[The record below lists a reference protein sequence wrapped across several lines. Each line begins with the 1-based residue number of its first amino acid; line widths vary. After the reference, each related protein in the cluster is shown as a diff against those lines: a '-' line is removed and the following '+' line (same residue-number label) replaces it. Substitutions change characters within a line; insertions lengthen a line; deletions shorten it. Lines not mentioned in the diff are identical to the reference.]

1 MDMKKALILLSI
13 SVLILGFIPS
23 TVSVDGGD
31 VTDSRLV
38 LFYSSTCPHCKTEKE
53 WLKTT
58 IEPKYP
64 DLVIEMYD
72 VNLNRDLFK
81 RMCEEHNTVPAYV
94 PRTFVGGKVFIG
106 FTSGDG
112 ELIYQPGYEAYKG
125 YANQIEYALMGC
137 LNNNKS
143 CPLLAGAAIEASQND
158 PLVKE
163 LVDENPRSLSNVVLI
178 NDSYLVAWWTP
189 ERIRS
194 NLYYPNVLVYVDAES
209 GEVLKSEIPS
219 EPVEGLNKPILSM
232 NWIHASIL
240 FVMILYLL
248 SYLVLQR
255 KLNWGVRYWI
265 VGFMGILIVSLFVL
279 VVTTPEEMIEKFARG
294 FPLPVFVFIIAL
306 ADGFNPCAFTVLL
319 VLLSLLT
326 HTRSRKRMGLI
337 GSIFIFT
344 SGVMYFIFIMLLTLV
359 ISWLSATIGGYEWIL
374 WTLIGFVVVT
384 AGIINIKDFFFFKK
398 GVSLG
403 ISADNRGRI
412 FGKAGGIVR
421 NVRDAETNGAL
432 ALAVIG
438 VIVLAV
444 FVNLVELG
452 CTAMLPTVYIKAME
466 NKSVS
471 TVVLYTAFYSLVYII
486 PLLAILGNFLYSF
499 KSERLNEEQGRILK
513 LVGGVIMLIL
523 GLILLLKPEL
533 LMFG

>member
-1 MDMKKALILLSI
+1 MDVGKGLILLTLAAI
-13 SVLILGFIPS
+13 ICFVPS
-23 TVSVDGGD
+23 TALVHEVNQS
-31 VTDSRLV
+31 DSGLV
-38 LFYSSTCPHCKTEKE
+38 FFYSSTCPHCKAEKE
-53 WLKTT
+53 WLKTV
-58 IEPKYP
+58 IKPKYP

-72 VNLNRDLFK
+72 VKPDRDLFK
-81 RMCEEHNTVPAYV
+81 RMCEEHNTVPVGV
-94 PRTFVGGKVFIG
+94 PRTFVDGKVFIG
-106 FTSGDG
+106 FTPGDG
-112 ELIYQPGYEAYKG
+112 ELIYQQGYEAYRG
-125 YANQIEYALMGC
+125 YSNQIEYAIMGC

-143 CPLLAGAAIEASQND
+143 CPLLTGAAIEASRND
-158 PLVKE
+158 PRVKE
-163 LVDENPRSLSNVVLI
+163 LVDENPGSLSNVVLI
-178 NDSYLVAWWTP
+178 NDSYLVAWWTQ
-189 ERIRS
+189 ERIKS

-209 GEVLKSEIPS
+209 GEILRSEVPS
-219 EPVEGLNKPILSM
+219 GPILGLDKPIQSM

-240 FVMILYLL
+240 SVMILYLL

-255 KLNWGVRYWI
+255 KLKWDVRYWI
-265 VGFMGILIVSLFVL
+265 AGFTGILIVSFFVL
-279 VVTTPEEMIEKFARG
+279 AVTTPEEMIEKFARG

-306 ADGFNPCAFTVLL
+306 ADGFNPCAFTVLI

-344 SGVMYFIFIMLLTLV
+344 SGVMYFIFIMLLTLA
-359 ISWLSATIGGYEWIL
+359 ISWLSATIGGYEWII
-374 WTLIGFVVVT
+374 WTLIGLVVVL

-432 ALAVIG
+432 TLAVAG
-438 VIVLAV
+438 VILLAV

-452 CTAMLPTVYIKAME
+452 CTAMLPTIYIKAME
-466 NKSVS
+466 NKSFL
-471 TVVLYTAFYSLVYII
+471 TVVFYTAFYSLVYII

-499 KSERLNEEQGRILK
+499 KSERLNEEQGRVLK